1 MTILYGYLKKYWQL
15 LALALILAAINQV
28 FSLLDPWI
36 FRKVID
42 EYVTKFESKS
52 KDEFIE
58 GAGMLILAAMGVA
71 MISRIAK
78 NFQDYYVNVIVQR
91 LGAQIYADGLKHS
104 LQLPY
109 TVFEDQRSGETLGK
123 LQKVRTASYVLLDTE
138 LPKSGKMLS
147 RWSIQQNLETETIKA
162 AIYT

>member
-1 MTILYGYLKKYWQL
+1 

-58 GAGMLILAAMGVA
+58 DISNAAVHA
-71 MISRIAK
+71 NITFII
-78 NFQDYYVNVIVQR
+78 NYY
-91 LGAQIYADGLKHS
+91 
-104 LQLPY
+104 
-109 TVFEDQRSGETLGK
+109 
-123 LQKVRTASYVLLDTE
+123 
-138 LPKSGKMLS
+138 
-147 RWSIQQNLETETIKA
+147 
-162 AIYT
+162 